1 MRAKAAPALVRY
13 GSTLNLPRILSLNT
27 NDEGREKMNL
37 EKYKKDFKALYSCD
51 LEEVEGLV
59 AQYGFEYIKNATELL
74 VTRLNST
81 AK

>member
-1 MRAKAAPALVRY
+1 
-13 GSTLNLPRILSLNT
+13 
-27 NDEGREKMNL
+27 MNL
-37 EKYKKDFKALYSCD
+37 KEYRKVSRTPYSHS

-59 AQYGFEYIKNATELL
+59 AQYGFDYIKNVTELL

>member
-1 MRAKAAPALVRY
+1 
-13 GSTLNLPRILSLNT
+13 
-27 NDEGREKMNL
+27 MNL
-37 EKYKKDFKALYSCD
+37 EKYKKSFKALHSCD

-59 AQYGFEYIKNATELL
+59 AQYGFGYIKNVTELL